1 MRRILSIAAIAAI
14 LVVPAVSEAAHCY
27 YAPGDNDDSGD
38 NAYVQLWNNRQD
50 IVDFFWDQYDFDKG
64 DWDDGFGYW
73 DPTNVDQPL
82 AREFNALYA
91 LQYSSPDPT
100 KKTDDYGGNILRS
113 GANYAMEQ
121 IDELDGRCGNGTTS
135 GTTATTWSEWYQD
148 NRTELYWPT
157 FYGQDVVTRA
167 ANVLHES
174 RHAGGKHHVDDS
186 ECTRGGSC
194 DGSWEDEGAN
204 MYEVLWLWW
213 YYVEAAEVAPGL
225 KAKARSRANDILE
238 RGFHNRPIY
247 HVGL

>member
-1 MRRILSIAAIAAI
+1 MRRILSIAAISAV

-38 NAYVQLWNNRQD
+38 NAYVQFWNNRQD
-50 IVDFFWDQYDFDKG
+50 IIDFFWDQYDFDKG

-100 KKTDDYGGNILRS
+100 KKTNDYGGNILRW

-135 GTTATTWSEWYQD
+135 GTTATTWSEWY
-148 NRTELYWPT
+148 
-157 FYGQDVVTRA
+157 
-167 ANVLHES
+167 
-174 RHAGGKHHVDDS
+174 
-186 ECTRGGSC
+186 
-194 DGSWEDEGAN
+194 
-204 MYEVLWLWW
+204 
-213 YYVEAAEVAPGL
+213 
-225 KAKARSRANDILE
+225 
-238 RGFHNRPIY
+238 
-247 HVGL
+247 